1 MHETSGPLGKD
12 GNPAMKKLCLHPLFF
27 LGLVIRLVLIIGM
40 APFAVYEWYV
50 PFLDSSISS
59 LTLDPWTRWMAE
71 GGAPAAF
78 PYGYAMWLSFLPITL
93 ATKLIGVPLQWGYEL
108 TLLAFDFCLLI
119 TLHHLLP
126 GRHRLLLTTYWLSP
140 IVILASYVLGLNDLV
155 PALLLTLSIFF
166 IRRVDLKIAG
176 IFCAAAISAKLSM
189 VVALPF
195 VVIYLYNNKALRQR
209 ISKFLLGFIVCAL
222 ILGVPFLFSSAG
234 IQMLFGN
241 PEMGKI
247 YRVALNLGGSV
258 SIYIVPLI
266 YLVMLYLAWRVRRL
280 NFDLFQA
287 ITGMSFLLIVL
298 MSPASPGWFVWSMP
312 FLALYQA
319 MSGRIAI
326 LLIGAFS
333 ALYVL
338 STLLVTPLLFTNGM
352 NFDLTH
358 ALHVS
363 GQTGNHAAS
372 LLHTSMVAIGIV
384 LAIRIWREAI
394 SRNDF
399 FRLSRKPFVI
409 GIAGDSGAGKDTFAD
424 AITGLFGGHSVVKLS
439 GDDYHLWDRRKPM
452 WQVMTHLNPMAN
464 DLEGFCRDLV
474 SLTDGKSILAKH
486 YDHQTG
492 KMSKPFQITSND
504 FIIASGLHALYL
516 PILRDCYNLRIYLDI
531 DEGLRRYFKLKRD
544 VNQRGHTVDR
554 VLTSFEKRE
563 PDSERFI
570 RPQSTFADLTLSLQP
585 IHPRMLESLNDKHPL
600 RLKLIVKTRHGFNEL
615 SLNRVLVGVCG
626 LHVDIVVSDDGSE
639 VQITIEG
646 ETSAA
651 DIELAAKMLCPWIL
665 EFLDIPTKWQD
676 GMVGLMQL
684 ITLSH
689 ISQVLTKRFLL

>member
-1 MHETSGPLGKD
+1 
-12 GNPAMKKLCLHPLFF
+12 MKKLYLHPLFF
-27 LGLVIRLVLIIGM
+27 LGLVIRIALIFGV
-40 APFAVYEWYV
+40 APLAVSEWYV
-50 PFLDSSISS
+50 PFLDTSISS
-59 LTLDPWTRWMAE
+59 LTLDPWSRWMAE
-71 GGAPAAF
+71 SGTPAAF
-78 PYGYAMWLSFLPITL
+78 PYGYAMWLSFLPIL
-93 ATKLIGVPLQWGYEL
+93 LSSKLIGIPLQYGYEM

-126 GRHRLLLTTYWLSP
+126 GRHRLLLCIYWLSP

-176 IFCAAAISAKLSM
+176 FFFAAAISAKLSM
-189 VVALPF
+189 IVALPF
-195 VVIYLYNNKALRQR
+195 VAIYLYNNKALRQR
-209 ISKFLLGFIVCAL
+209 ISSFLVGFIVCTL
-222 ILGVPFLFSSAG
+222 ILGVPFLCSAAG

-247 YRVALNLGGSV
+247 YRVALNLGESV

-266 YLVMLYLAWRVRRL
+266 YLVMLYVAWRVRRL

-287 ITGMSFLLIVL
+287 VTGISFLLIVL
-298 MSPASPGWFVWSMP
+298 MTPASPGWFVWSIP
-312 FLALYQA
+312 FLVLYQA

-333 ALYVL
+333 ALYVMSL
-338 STLLVTPLLFTNGM
+338 LLVTPLLFSNGL
-352 NFDLTH
+352 NFDLIHELDMT
-358 ALHVS
+358 
-363 GQTGNHAAS
+363 GQAGNHAAS

-384 LAIRIWREAI
+384 LAIRIWRETI

-439 GDDYHLWDRRKPM
+439 GDDYHLWDRQKPM

-474 SLTDGKSILAKH
+474 SLTDGKSIKSKQ

-492 KMSKPFQITSND
+492 KMSKPFQIISND

-516 PILRDCYNLRIYLDI
+516 PILRNCYNLRIYLDI
-531 DEGLRRYFKLKRD
+531 DEALRRHFKLKRD
-544 VNQRGHTVDR
+544 VNQRGHTVER

-585 IHPRMLESLNDKHPL
+585 IHPRMLESLDDKTPL
-600 RLKLIVKTRHGFNEL
+600 RLKLIVKTRNGFNEL
-615 SLNRVLVGVCG
+615 SLNRVLAGVCG
-626 LHVDIVVSDDGSE
+626 LHVDIIVSDDGAE

-646 ETSAA
+646 ECSAA

-665 EFLDIPTKWQD
+665 EFLDIPPKWQD

>member
-1 MHETSGPLGKD
+1 
-12 GNPAMKKLCLHPLFF
+12 MKKLCQHPLFF
-27 LGLVIRLVLIIGM
+27 LGLLIRLALIIGM
-40 APFAVYEWYV
+40 APLAVSKWYV
-50 PFLDSSISS
+50 PFLDTSISS
-59 LTLDPWTRWMAE
+59 LTLDPWSKWLAA
-71 GGAPAAF
+71 GGAPASF
-78 PYGYAMWLSFLPITL
+78 PYGYAMWLSFLPNTIV
-93 ATKLIGVPLQWGYEL
+93 TKLIGLPLQYGYEL

-119 TLHHLLP
+119 TLHHFLP
-126 GRHRLLLTTYWLSP
+126 GRHRLLLAVYWLSP

-155 PALLLTLSIFF
+155 PALLLTLSMFF
-166 IRRVDLKIAG
+166 IRRVDLKTAG
-176 IFCAAAISAKLSM
+176 IFCGAAISAKLSM

-195 VVIYLYNNKALRQR
+195 VLIYIVNNKSLRQR
-209 ISKFLLGFIVCAL
+209 SSKFLIGFVVCLL
-222 ILGVPFLFSSAG
+222 ILGVPFIFSSAG

-247 YRVALNLGGSV
+247 YRVALNLRESV

-266 YLVMLYLAWRVRRL
+266 YLVMLYVAWRVRRL

-287 ITGMSFLLIVL
+287 VTGISFLLIVL
-298 MSPASPGWFVWSMP
+298 MTPASPGWFVWSMP

-319 MSGRIAI
+319 MSGRIGI
-326 LLIGAFS
+326 LLIGTFS
-333 ALYVL
+333 ALYVI
-338 STLLVTPLLFTNGM
+338 SSLLVTPLLFSNGQ

-358 ALHVS
+358 ALNLT
-363 GQTGNHAAS
+363 GKTGNLAAS

-394 SRNDF
+394 SHNDF

-424 AITGLFGGHSVVKLS
+424 AIMGLFGGHSVVKLS
-439 GDDYHLWDRRKPM
+439 GDDYHLWDRQKPI

-464 DLEGFCRDLV
+464 DLEGFCRDLI
-474 SLTDGKSILAKH
+474 SLTDGKSIKSKH
-486 YDHQTG
+486 YDHEAG
-492 KMSKPFQITSND
+492 KMSKPFQIKSND

-516 PILRDCYNLRIYLDI
+516 PILRNCYNLKIYLDI

-544 VNQRGHTVDR
+544 VSQRGHAADQ
-554 VLTSFEKRE
+554 VLASFKKRE

-585 IHPRMLESLNDKHPL
+585 IHPRMLESLDDKHPIS
-600 RLKLIVKTRHGFNEL
+600 LKLIVKTRNGFNEL

-626 LHVDIVVSDDGSE
+626 LHVDIVVSDDGAE

-646 ETSAA
+646 ESSAA

-665 EFLDIPTKWQD
+665 EFLDIPPKWQD

-689 ISQVLTKRFLL
+689 ISQVLTKRYML